1 MYNRLNR
8 RARLISVSIIVAFF
22 AATSVQAERYQIKD
36 WKWSEGDDAS
46 RASPECDDSTW
57 DPVSLPKE
65 MKLTNPGEIFW
76 LRTDFSVPQSAPPK
90 LWFLTGKGGVAL
102 ELYANGV
109 YCGSRGRVGPR
120 FDLRATHCAAIMIS
134 PPDTHPGELLHL
146 ALRCEYQGSRF
157 LVPSYQ
163 IGGEAEMEYELGPA
177 NFWNGRLYAILSAL
191 CIFLSIYS
199 LLQYLF
205 KRNETENL
213 FFALAL
219 LFCSFYLLDL
229 GAEMWIFKA
238 VWSRALAR
246 ASLVVSMAFLA
257 PFFSKFFGYKLKVA
271 TKYSFFGSSAA
282 CAVAVLINAGDDTAL
297 AMAFNVALLPVMVSI
312 ALCAIM
318 SVRAVRSGKHE
329 AIPVLIAVVIGI
341 ALASHDA
348 YYTVKGTDPFA
359 WLQGIAFFTL
369 DISIFV
375 ALAMRQT
382 TLKAELVR
390 YSKEVEAKKAELAQS
405 LSNLGEAGVA
415 AAELARRLEESAEK
429 AAKAAEEAASKSE
442 SIGKETARQA
452 SEAEESD
459 RLVGDL
465 VLSIERV
472 HASLSAQTESADG
485 TASAAIE
492 LQSGAESVAQSI
504 DRTAA
509 FMGNLAAMTATGE
522 KAASALAEAMA
533 RVADA
538 SVGIGEVVDAVNDFA
553 ERTNLLAMNAAIEAT
568 HSGQYGRGFTVIAG
582 EVKKLAI
589 AQSDRA
595 ARIKEIV
602 AEISGR
608 VSEGAKDAEN
618 LRSTLR
624 EIASGSKEADG
635 RIEEVRCG
643 TAEQKRASED
653 ISSSMEALAAAIAS
667 IREETDRQAEYSGKV
682 RDSVAAIAAGA
693 AEVRSSA
700 RSIAEESASL
710 VDAVLGL
717 REMTAKGG
725 ELTAALAGW
734 SDEGKRD

>member
-1 MYNRLNR
+1 MYNRLHLKLSL
-8 RARLISVSIIVAFF
+8 AAISMMVVLS
-22 AATSVQAERYQIKD
+22 AATTAYAERYHVKD
-36 WKWSEGDDAS
+36 WKWSIGDDAS
-46 RASPECDDSTW
+46 MAAPEYDDSAW
-57 DPVSLPKE
+57 SSISLPKDV
-65 MKLTNPGEIFW
+65 KVGKPGEVFW
-76 LRTDFSVPQSAPPK
+76 LRTDFTVPQGAPTK

-102 ELYANGV
+102 EVYANGV
-109 YCGSRGRVGPR
+109 FCGSRGRVGQR
-120 FDLRATHCAAIMIS
+120 FDLRATHCAAILINPS
-134 PPDTHPGELLHL
+134 ATRPGETVHL
-146 ALRCEYQGSRF
+146 ALRCEYLGRQV

-163 IGGEAEMEYELGPA
+163 IGGEAEMEFELGPA

-191 CIFLSIYS
+191 CLFLSIYS

-205 KRNETENL
+205 RRNETENL
-213 FFALAL
+213 YFALAL
-219 LFCSFYLLDL
+219 VFCSFYLLDL
-229 GAEMWIFKA
+229 GAEMWVFKA

-246 ASLVVSMAFLA
+246 ASLVISMAFLA
-257 PFFSKFFGYKLKVA
+257 PFFTKFFGYELKRV
-271 TKYSFFGSSAA
+271 TKYLFFGSSVA
-282 CAVAVLINAGDDTAL
+282 CAIAILINSGDDTAL
-297 AMAFNVALLPVMVSI
+297 ATAFSVSLLPIMVSI

-318 SVRAVRSGKHE
+318 SVRAVRSGKRE
-329 AIPVLIAVVIGI
+329 AVPVLIAVVIGI

-348 YYTVKGTDPFA
+348 SYTVKGTDPFA
-359 WLQGIAFFTL
+359 WVQGIAFFTL
-369 DISIFV
+369 DISIFI
-375 ALAMRQT
+375 ALAMRQA
-382 TLKAELVR
+382 TLKAELMR

-405 LSNLGEAGVA
+405 LSTLGEAGVA
-415 AAELARRLEESAEK
+415 AAELARRLEESADK
-429 AAKAAEEAASKSE
+429 AAKAAEEAASRSD

-472 HASLSAQTESADG
+472 HASLSSQTASAEG

-492 LQSGAESVAQSI
+492 LQAGAESVAQSI

-509 FMGNLAAMTATGE
+509 FMGKLAAMTATGE

-533 RVADA
+533 RVAEA
-538 SVGIGEVVDAVNDFA
+538 SVGIGEIVDAVNDFA

-589 AQSDRA
+589 AQSDRV

-602 AEISGR
+602 AEISRR
-608 VSEGAKDAEN
+608 VSAGAKDAEN

-643 TAEQKRASED
+643 TVEQKRASEG
-653 ISSSMEALAAAIAS
+653 IRSSMEALAAAIAS
-667 IREETDRQAEYSGKV
+667 IRQETDRQAEYSAKV
-682 RDSVAAIAAGA
+682 RDSVAAIATGA

-710 VDAVLGL
+710 VNAVFGL

-734 SDEGKRD
+734 SDEGKRA